1 MNSQRKQACPR
12 LAETAA
18 WALEPEA
25 ERDIR
30 RLAAHVARCPA
41 CAAEAEA
48 VRATVRQVR
57 AAARREPSPGL
68 TRRILQALPA
78 EDAEPPRLRFTFRP
92 LRAAAAAVLL
102 LAVGLSLLSATRVQR
117 RRQDAAGAQRQ
128 ILERQSGAAAE
139 WIASQQEAD
148 GTWRPSRTGG
158 NDAYRPAMTALAI
171 MALQQQA
178 PAAQSAAIRR
188 GAAALVA
195 MQTEDGAY
203 CRTRGARLYNHAFA
217 ANALFALPSP
227 LSLEPDVRAARE
239 RALAFSLAAQNS
251 QGAWD
256 YTDDG
261 TGNTALSVWQIAL
274 LTQARGQGW
283 TDDRGHLRRS
293 LAWLQRQSAGRAFG
307 YRQPGVLPPGDAE
320 GLTLTAMAAATLLD
334 AAREYPTLQPAAE
347 AAADALRQLRN
358 RNALMAP
365 DYYRDYFLARVSAGI
380 GDPRAL
386 GEVQARLA
394 RAAAPTGAGGAHWVA
409 DDAWRTA
416 GGDLYATSLAVL
428 SPRTGV
434 TPPTLI
440 R

>member
-1 MNSQRKQACPR
+1 MRTAMNESVTNGCLRRADAVAWAQGR
-12 LAETAA
+12 LDERGMRRVAAHLVRCAECAETAA
-18 WALEPEA
+18 AL
-25 ERDIR
+25 RD
-30 RLAAHVARCPA
+30 
-41 CAAEAEA
+41 
-48 VRATVRQVR
+48 TVRRMR
-57 AAARREPSPGL
+57 AAPLRETSPDL

-128 ILERQSGAAAE
+128 LLVRQSGAAAA

-148 GTWRPSRTGG
+148 GTWSPSRTGG

-195 MQTEDGAY
+195 MQTEDGAF

-293 LAWLQRQSAGRAFG
+293 LAWLQCQSDGHAFG
-307 YRQPGVLPPGDAE
+307 YRQAGVPPRGGGQ

-334 AAREYPTLQPAAE
+334 AARAYPALMPAAE
-347 AAADALRQLRN
+347 AAADAVRQPRF
-358 RNALMAP
+358 RDTRMAP
-365 DYYRDYFLARVSAGI
+365 DYYRDYFLSRVWAGFA
-380 GDPRAL
+380 DQRAL
-386 GEVQARLA
+386 DAVQARLA
-394 RAAAPTGAGGAHWVA
+394 MAPSASGAAGTYWVA
-409 DDAWRTA
+409 NDAWRHA
-416 GGDLYATSLAVL
+416 GGDLYATTMALL
-428 SPRTGV
+428 SPRIGRL
-434 TPPTLI
+434 P
-440 R
+440 

>member
-78 EDAEPPRLRFTFRP
+78 EPDARPAFHPAFWP
-92 LRAAAAAVLL
+92 LRIAAALLLAAGAGLLVARVREHQQTRASLDRERLTRQADAAAA
-102 LAVGLSLLSATRVQR
+102 
-117 RRQDAAGAQRQ
+117 
-128 ILERQSGAAAE
+128 
-139 WIASQQEAD
+139 WIAAQQEAD

-158 NDAYRPAMTALAI
+158 NDAYRPALTALAL
-171 MALQQQA
+171 MALQRQA
-178 PAAQSAAIRR
+178 PEAQAGAIRR
-188 GAAALVA
+188 GVAALVA
-195 MQTEDGAY
+195 LQTPEGAF
-203 CRTRGARLYNHAFA
+203 CRIRAARLYNHAFA
-217 ANALFALPSP
+217 ANALFALPP
-227 LSLEPDVRAARE
+227 RLARLPEVQAARD
-239 RALAFSLAAQNS
+239 RALAFSLAAQTP

-256 YTDDG
+256 YDADG
-261 TGNTALSVWQIAL
+261 SGNTALSIWQIAL
-274 LTQARGQGW
+274 LTQARAQGW
-283 TDDRGHLRRS
+283 ADERGHLRRS